1 MSAGKCSAFRAP
13 ASPERS
19 PRTACDPETKLPT
32 AEGGGGSGDITQN
45 ASLRDCHQVQQNIS
59 LVHLY
64 LQGLGHF
71 SFRFFY
77 GILCFSGSGQDDG
90 GPSVT

>member
-1 MSAGKCSAFRAP
+1 MSAGKCGALRAP

-45 ASLRDCHQVQQNIS
+45 ARVRQNIS

-64 LQGLGHF
+64 LRGLGHF
-71 SFRFFY
+71 F
-77 GILCFSGSGQDDG
+77 I
-90 GPSVT
+90 